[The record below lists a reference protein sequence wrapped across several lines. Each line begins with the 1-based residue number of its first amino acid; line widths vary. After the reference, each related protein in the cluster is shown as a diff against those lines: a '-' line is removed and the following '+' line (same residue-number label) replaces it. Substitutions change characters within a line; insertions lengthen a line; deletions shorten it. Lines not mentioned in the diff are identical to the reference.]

1 MKEKLRIR
9 FFEDSSVHRQSS
21 EESWLIKSM
30 TKGIFLGFSVSFAVV
45 VLTKLTVYILFEFNC
60 REFEEKQNTEVTV
73 EITT

>member
-30 TKGIFLGFSVSFAVV
+30 TKGIFLGFYSFIRRGR
-45 VLTKLTVYILFEFNC
+45 LTKLTVYILFEFNC
-60 REFEEKQNTEVTV
+60 REFEEK
-73 EITT
+73 